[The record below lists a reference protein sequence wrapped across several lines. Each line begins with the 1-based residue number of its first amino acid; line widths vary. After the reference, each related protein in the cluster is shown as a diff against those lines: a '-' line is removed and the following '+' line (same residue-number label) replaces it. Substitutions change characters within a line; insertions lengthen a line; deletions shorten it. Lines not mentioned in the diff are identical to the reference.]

1 MAKIEYEG
9 KEYKSRSELARV
21 LLMQNE
27 KRKSEIAKIT
37 GIAPQTVHWQYQLMV
52 EAGKMEDVYPE
63 LVARLDKEDEKK
75 RADARAKKEEEKNIR
90 KQARLALKAKVKE
103 EALKTKADIVATAC
117 PFCIQM
123 FEDAIA
129 ALEADTS
136 IRALDLAEIVALS
149 IG

>member
-1 MAKIEYEG
+1 MKKPLEMEH
-9 KEYKSRSELARV
+9 SRDKGFCCGAGGGRMWMEE
-21 LLMQNE
+21 Q
-27 KRKSEIAKIT
+27 T
-37 GIAPQTVHWQYQLMV
+37 GRRINQM
-52 EAGKMEDVYPE
+52 
-63 LVARLDKEDEKK
+63 RS
-75 RADARAKKEEEKNIR
+75 
-90 KQARLALKAKVKE
+90 E